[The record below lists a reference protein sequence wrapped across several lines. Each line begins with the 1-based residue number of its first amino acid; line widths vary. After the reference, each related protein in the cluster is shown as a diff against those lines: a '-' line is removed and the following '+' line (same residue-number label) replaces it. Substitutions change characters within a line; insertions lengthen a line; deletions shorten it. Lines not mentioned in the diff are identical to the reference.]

1 MTESAFASIT
11 PFSEE
16 AEVAT
21 LGALLVNPMRFP
33 SIQTNLNAEDFF
45 FLRHTHIYRA
55 MSRLMD
61 RQFSIDYL
69 TVSHELHDMGKLEES
84 GGQAYLTYL
93 INNTPSS
100 VHVEVYAQ
108 LVARA
113 ATRRK
118 LLKTADDIKVLALNE
133 EMPIDVVLNE
143 AQYNLLQIKT
153 VGINERLQKIDSLIS
168 AYYDKFEAD
177 VDAGVNIG
185 IPSGFRALD
194 NLLGGWRN
202 SDLIVWGAR
211 PSMGKTSILLAIALH
226 AAKIGVPIVIFSLE
240 MSHEQLIERLIA
252 MESGIN
258 IQNLRL
264 KQLTPR
270 ESQRWTDCVGIIA
283 NLPIFIDD
291 TPAISPETIRA
302 KVRRLSFEY
311 HISMVFIDYAGLMD
325 GSQGHKSDP
334 TRQNA
339 YISRALKELAREI
352 NIPLHVAVQLNR
364 NLESRK
370 DKRPMASDIRDSGT
384 WEQDADII
392 NFLYRDEVYNPMMT
406 EFPNQADVITAK
418 HRNGPTGMISLYF
431 EKSLA
436 KFMDINVQR
445 IDLSDLGE

>member
-1 MTESAFASIT
+1 MSTKLID
-11 PFSEE
+11 PVPYSED

-21 LGALLVNPMRFP
+21 LGALLANPSRFP
-33 SIQTNLNAEDFF
+33 SIQIDLNAEDFF

-69 TVSHELHDMGKLEES
+69 TIAQELRDMGKLDEI

-93 INNTPSS
+93 INNTPSA

-118 LLKTADDIKVLALNE
+118 LLKAADDIKALALNE

-143 AQYNLLQIKT
+143 SQYNLLQIKNM
-153 VGINERLQKIDSLIS
+153 GINERLQKVDVLIS

-177 VDAGVNIG
+177 LDAGVNIG

-194 NLLGGWRN
+194 SLLGGWRN

-211 PSMGKTSILLAIALH
+211 PSMGKTSILLATALH

-252 MESGIN
+252 MEAGLN
-258 IQNLRL
+258 IQKLRL

-270 ESQRWTDCVGIIA
+270 ESQRWTETVGFIST
-283 NLPIFIDD
+283 LPIFIDD

-302 KVRRLSFEY
+302 KVRRLSYEY
-311 HISMVFIDYAGLMD
+311 HISQVFIDYAGLMD

-370 DKRPMASDIRDSGT
+370 DKRPVMSDIRDSGT

-392 NFLYRDEVYNPMMT
+392 NFLYRDEVYDPHMT

-418 HRNGPTGMISLYF
+418 HRNGPTGIISLYF

-436 KFMDINVQR
+436 KFMDINMMRV
-445 IDLSDLGE
+445 DLNDLGD